1 MFIVIQPNNKPIN
14 KNNIFLQKVTVFPKA
29 CTHKNTGKHRI
40 VLLFLQI
47 PSMFGLVE
55 DSWIL
60 ISASVFSL
68 LQYHKSY
75 CLWKT
80 QLYSHE
86 GMRLKKVNNE
96 NSFASHIKVSPDYT
110 LRISALNQSHNT

>member
-1 MFIVIQPNNKPIN
+1 
-14 KNNIFLQKVTVFPKA
+14 
-29 CTHKNTGKHRI
+29 
-40 VLLFLQI
+40 
-47 PSMFGLVE
+47 MFGLVE
-55 DSWIL
+55 DNWIL

-68 LQYHKSY
+68 LQHLSHTASGK
-75 CLWKT
+75 